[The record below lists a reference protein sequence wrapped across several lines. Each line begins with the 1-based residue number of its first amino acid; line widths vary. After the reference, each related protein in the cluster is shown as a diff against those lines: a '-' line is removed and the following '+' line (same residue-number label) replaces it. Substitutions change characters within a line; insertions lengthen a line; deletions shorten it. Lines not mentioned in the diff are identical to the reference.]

1 MSRIVKFT
9 ENKPLKL
16 KTEDK
21 TVFICQCGLSKK
33 FPFCDGHH
41 KKTLDEEEG
50 KTYIYSEECRV
61 EI

>member
-1 MSRIVKFT
+1 MARLVKFT

-16 KTEDK
+16 ETDEGVK
-21 TVFICQCGLSKK
+21 FICQCGLSKK

-41 KKTLDEEEG
+41 NKTKDEKEG
-50 KTYIYSEECRV
+50 KTYIYNEDCRV